1 MTVQLIKGG
10 RFNLSQEVPNLKKLA
25 IALGWQANLTGK
37 NCEIDASAFML
48 GADGRIPHEDYL
60 VFYNNT
66 KSLDGSVRQSAT
78 DNYSPRKGYI
88 NTLYGVDLSKMDTAI
103 EQIVLIVTIHDAES
117 VGMNFSKISNA
128 FISLYDSQTKVELT
142 RYELKETF
150 TVETALEFG
159 RLYKKS
165 GDWRFQAVGQG
176 YKSGLRS
183 FVEKYYVEK

>member
-1 MTVQLIKGG
+1 MSVELIKGG
-10 RFNLSQEVPNLKKLA
+10 RFNLSQQVPNLKRLA
-25 IALGWQANLTGK
+25 ICLGWQVNAIGK

-66 KSLDGSVRQSAT
+66 KSFDGSVKQSGT
-78 DNYSPRKGYI
+78 DKSSPRKGYI
-88 NTLYGVDLSKMDTAI
+88 NTLYSVDFSLMDAAI
-103 EQIVLIVTIHDAES
+103 DQIVLIVTIHDAES
-117 VGMNFSKISNA
+117 VGLNFSQIQNA
-128 FISLYDSQTKVELT
+128 FISLYDRDRQTELT
-142 RYELKETF
+142 RYELKESF
-150 TVETALEFG
+150 TLETALEFG

-165 GDWRFQAVGQG
+165 GEWRFQAVGQG

>member
-1 MTVQLIKGG
+1 MSVQLIKGG
-10 RFNLSQEVPNLKKLA
+10 RFNLSQELPHLKRLA
-25 IALGWQANLTGK
+25 IALGWQVNSIGK

-48 GADGRIPHEDYL
+48 GTDGRIPHEDYL

-66 KSLDGSVRQSAT
+66 KSLDGSVKQSGT
-78 DNYSPRKGYI
+78 DKSSPRKGYI
-88 NTLYGVDLSKMDTAI
+88 NTLYSVDLSLMDATI

-117 VGMNFSKISNA
+117 VGLNFSQIQNA
-128 FISLYDSQTKVELT
+128 FISLYDRDRKTELT
-142 RYELKETF
+142 RYELKENF
-150 TVETALEFG
+150 TLETALEFG

-176 YKSGLRS
+176 YKSGLHS